1 MQRGNTALHIAALAG
16 HLAVVKLLVERK
28 CDINSKA
35 QGSFTP
41 LYMAAQENHIDVL
54 KYLLSKGADETITTE
69 VSLLPTNHPRSDIS
83 HPHRVSW
90 SSIRLK
96 KDLFQRNYK

>member
-69 VSLLPTNHPRSDIS
+69 VSLLPTNHPPLRYLTSTSSFLNFHPVEKGLIS
-83 HPHRVSW
+83 TK
-90 SSIRLK
+90 L
-96 KDLFQRNYK
+96 